1 MYLLHWKVPIKKS
14 PVLSLSKRK
23 TNAAAA
29 AEMAKELMKCANERL
44 LDGIK
49 DNGDGGKLS
58 ILI

>member
-14 PVLSLSKRK
+14 PVLFLSKRK
-23 TNAAAA
+23 TNAA

-49 DNGDGGKLS
+49 DNGDDGKLS